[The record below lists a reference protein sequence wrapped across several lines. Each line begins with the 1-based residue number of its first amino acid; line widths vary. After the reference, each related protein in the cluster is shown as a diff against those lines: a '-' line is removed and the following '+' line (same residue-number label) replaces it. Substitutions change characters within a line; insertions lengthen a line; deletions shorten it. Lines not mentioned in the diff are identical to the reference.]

1 MLYIGIDLGTSASK
15 FLLVDEVG
23 RVLNTVT
30 KEYPLSFPRPGWS
43 EQDPAHWWQAC
54 LAGVPELLA
63 GFDAKQVAGIG
74 VGGQMHGLVALDA
87 AGNVLRPAI
96 LWNDGRT
103 AAQVDYLN
111 ETVGNDKL
119 SAWTG
124 NIAFAGFTA
133 PKLLWMRQNEPDLFA
148 RIAKILLPKDYLVY
162 RLTGVHATDYSDAS
176 GTLLL
181 DVAHKRW
188 SSEMLDLCG
197 VTEAQMPTLFDS
209 WQPVGTLTAAAAAA
223 LGLPTDVVVCAGAGD
238 NAAAA
243 IGTGTVG
250 EGRCNISLGTSGTVF
265 ISSEQFRVDPHNA
278 LHAFAHADGGFH
290 LMGCMLSAASCNKW
304 WMEDILHDGDYAAAQ
319 EAIVPE
325 KLGRSHVFYLPY
337 LMGERSPINDTNA
350 RAVFL
355 GMTMDTTRADMTQ
368 AMLEGVAFA
377 LRDSVEIA
385 RSLGLDISRSTLCGG
400 GSRSPLWR
408 TILANVL
415 GIPLDLPAT
424 EQGPG
429 YGAALLALVACGR
442 YRNVA
447 EVSRAML
454 HIQAT
459 VQPDPELT
467 ALYDARYAEFKQ
479 IYPACRPLFAS
490 LAGTPCP
497 IPCKRKEP
505 PL

>member
-43 EQDPAHWWQAC
+43 EQAPAHWWQAC

-490 LAGTPCP
+490 LAGTP
-497 IPCKRKEP
+497 
-505 PL
+505 

>member
-87 AGNVLRPAI
+87 AGNVLHPAI

-209 WQPVGTLTAAAAAA
+209 WQPVGTLTAAAATA

-377 LRDSVEIA
+377 LRDSVEVA

-424 EQGPG
+424 EQGPS

-490 LAGTPCP
+490 LAGTP
-497 IPCKRKEP
+497 
-505 PL
+505 

>member
-111 ETVGNDKL
+111 EAVGNDKL

-209 WQPVGTLTAAAAAA
+209 WQPVGTLTAAAATA

-377 LRDSVEIA
+377 LRDSVEVA

-490 LAGTPCP
+490 LAGTP
-497 IPCKRKEP
+497 
-505 PL
+505 

>member
-63 GFDAKQVAGIG
+63 GFDAKQVAGMG

-490 LAGTPCP
+490 LAGTP
-497 IPCKRKEP
+497 
-505 PL
+505 

>member
-209 WQPVGTLTAAAAAA
+209 WQPVGTLTAAAATA

-377 LRDSVEIA
+377 LRDSVEVA

-467 ALYDARYAEFKQ
+467 ALYNARYAEFKQ

-490 LAGTPCP
+490 LAGTP
-497 IPCKRKEP
+497 
-505 PL
+505 

>member
-1 MLYIGIDLGTSASK
+1 M
-15 FLLVDEVG
+15 DEVG

-197 VTEAQMPTLFDS
+197 VTEAQVPTLFDS
-209 WQPVGTLTAAAAAA
+209 WQPVGTLTAAAATA

-490 LAGTPCP
+490 LAGTP
-497 IPCKRKEP
+497 
-505 PL
+505 

>member
-1 MLYIGIDLGTSASK
+1 
-15 FLLVDEVG
+15 
-23 RVLNTVT
+23 
-30 KEYPLSFPRPGWS
+30 
-43 EQDPAHWWQAC
+43 
-54 LAGVPELLA
+54 
-63 GFDAKQVAGIG
+63 
-74 VGGQMHGLVALDA
+74 MHGLVALDA

-209 WQPVGTLTAAAAAA
+209 WQPVGTLTAAAATA

-377 LRDSVEIA
+377 LRDSVEVA

-490 LAGTPCP
+490 LAGTP
-497 IPCKRKEP
+497 
-505 PL
+505 

>member
-209 WQPVGTLTAAAAAA
+209 WQPVGTLTAAAATA

-377 LRDSVEIA
+377 LRDSVEVA

-454 HIQAT
+454 HIKAT

-490 LAGTPCP
+490 LAGTP
-497 IPCKRKEP
+497 
-505 PL
+505 

>member
-1 MLYIGIDLGTSASK
+1 
-15 FLLVDEVG
+15 
-23 RVLNTVT
+23 
-30 KEYPLSFPRPGWS
+30 
-43 EQDPAHWWQAC
+43 
-54 LAGVPELLA
+54 
-63 GFDAKQVAGIG
+63 
-74 VGGQMHGLVALDA
+74 MHGLVALDA

-377 LRDSVEIA
+377 LRDSVEVA

-400 GSRSPLWR
+400 GSRSTLWR

-490 LAGTPCP
+490 LAGTP
-497 IPCKRKEP
+497 
-505 PL
+505 